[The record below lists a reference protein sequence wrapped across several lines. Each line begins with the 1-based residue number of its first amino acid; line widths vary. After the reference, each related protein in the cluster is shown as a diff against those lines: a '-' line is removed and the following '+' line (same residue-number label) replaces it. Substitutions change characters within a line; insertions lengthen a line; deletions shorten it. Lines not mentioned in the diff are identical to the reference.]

1 MFDDGCGIPER
12 TLVTVGSRCTLN
24 TGTPLQSHS
33 QKDGMF
39 KSDCI
44 VVGDDVTL
52 GVSAFVHYG
61 VTVEDARVV
70 GADSFVMKGT
80 TLTSGSLWAGNPAEE
95 ARAAATPPLA
105 LERP

>member
-1 MFDDGCGIPER
+1 M
-12 TLVTVGSRCTLN
+12 VTVGARCTLN
-24 TGTPLQSHS
+24 AGTTLQCHS
-33 QKDGMF
+33 QEDGTF
-39 KSDCI
+39 KSDRI

-61 VTVEDARVV
+61 VTVGDGAVV

-80 TLTSGSLWAGNPAEE
+80 TPTRGSLWAGNPAEE
-95 ARAAATPPLA
+95 ARDAATSPLA